1 LSAQVELGHA
11 MDTFHKGGHHL
22 YNAGP
27 KRDSLLPFPWFEG
40 HLAE

>member
-1 LSAQVELGHA
+1 
-11 MDTFHKGGHHL
+11 MDTFSKAGDHL

-27 KRDSLLPFPWFEG
+27 QRDSLLPFPWFEG